1 MGKQGLLIACL
12 TCSHANMP
20 CVLTCSSAKVHC
32 VLMCL
37 RANVQH
43 ALHAHVPTCLAC
55 LRAHVPLPCVL
66 CVSTCSRVI
75 TTNDKGKSSI
85 TCFPYIL
92 RLFFIFFLWNK
103 TVAHSCVSLT
113 SQKSLTGAVTNF
125 VQWNGLSFVWTLR
138 VIFKWLIKVERCII
152 MYGS

>member
-1 MGKQGLLIACL
+1 MRALRVHMPTCLACSRAQVPTCIAC
-12 TCSHANMP
+12 S
-20 CVLTCSSAKVHC
+20 
-32 VLMCL
+32 
-37 RANVQH
+37 R
-43 ALHAHVPTCLAC
+43 AHVPTCLAC
-55 LRAHVPLPCVL
+55 SRVNVSCVSTCLRTNLPCVL

-103 TVAHSCVSLT
+103 TVAHSCISLT

-152 MYGS
+152 TYGS

>member
-1 MGKQGLLIACL
+1 MPYVF
-12 TCSHANMP
+12 TCQHALRAHVLK
-20 CVLTCSSAKVHC
+20 CQSALRAHVLTCQ
-32 VLMCL
+32 
-37 RANVQH
+37 RA
-43 ALHAHVPTCLAC
+43 TCLAC
-55 LRAHVPLPCVL
+55 SRANVSCVSTCSRTNLPCVL

>member
-1 MGKQGLLIACL
+1 MPYVF
-12 TCSHANMP
+12 TCQHALRAHVLK
-20 CVLTCSSAKVHC
+20 CQRALRAHVLTCQ
-32 VLMCL
+32 
-37 RANVQH
+37 RA
-43 ALHAHVPTCLAC
+43 TCLAC
-55 LRAHVPLPCVL
+55 SRANVSCVSTCSRTNLPCVL

-103 TVAHSCVSLT
+103 TVAHSCISLT